1 MKSKRF
7 ENNSDPTQ
15 LQPGEIEY
23 EMGIPIPGEIL
34 EKDRWVQTAWKKLP
48 ESGHVDLET
57 LFGRTA
63 PLAVELGCG
72 NARFTISSAVRRPD
86 WNHIALDILPAVIRY
101 ATRRGNQRGL
111 ANTRFAVSDGWRFL
125 STILPPESARE
136 IHIYHPQ
143 PFADPEQS
151 SRRMLTPDFLLLL
164 YQALTDDGEVFL
176 QSDRLA
182 YWNYIRQTMSALF
195 EWIDIEQ
202 PWAEDP
208 HGRSRREMLSGDQ
221 GLSIYRG
228 IARRRPELTLELAE
242 QIAATLPQPD
252 FAIESHDSARSKR
265 RAPTRQRRSR
275 YPKRRKG

>member
-7 ENNSDPTQ
+7 ENNSNPTEI
-15 LQPGEIEY
+15 QPGEIEY

-34 EKDRWVQTAWKKLP
+34 TKEHWVQTAWKKLP
-48 ESGHVDLET
+48 DSGTVDLSC

-86 WNHIALDILPAVIRY
+86 WDHIAIDILPAVIRY

-111 ANTRFAVSDGWRFL
+111 SNTRFAVSDGWRFL
-125 STILPPESARE
+125 ATILPEGAARE

-151 SRRMLTPDFLLLL
+151 SRRMLTPEFLVLLHR
-164 YQALTDDGEVFL
+164 ALTDDGQVFL

-182 YWNYIRQTMSALF
+182 YWDYIRNTMSTMF
-195 EWIDIEQ
+195 DWIDVTT
-202 PWAEDP
+202 PWPEDP
-208 HGRSRREMLSGDQ
+208 NGRSRREMLSIDR
-221 GLSIYRG
+221 GLPIFRG
-228 IARRRPELTLELAE
+228 IAKKRTSISYEELMR
-242 QIAATLPQPD
+242 IASTLPQPE
-252 FAIESHDSARSKR
+252 FAIESPNKPNHKFR
-265 RAPTRQRRSR
+265 RRPSRR
-275 YPKRRKG
+275 PPRRK